1 VARRDDTTP
10 SGDTSGRPVPPT
22 AKQAQKDLTVK
33 QQREARRAEK
43 VAALKKQQD
52 RARRN
57 RLIGII
63 TAAVAAVAVVAIV
76 ISVVVSS
83 GTPKQDPDDITIQ
96 GLQTWDS
103 LPSTHVEGTVDYAAK
118 YQGMSPPAGG
128 EHNAMWLNCGVYDQ
142 PQPSENA
149 VHDLEHGAVWITY
162 DADQVTGGDLS
173 DLQKYAESFG
183 GYVTM
188 SPYEGLD
195 TPIALSAWGAQV
207 KVDSVED
214 QRIKDFMAKY
224 WKSPNA
230 PEAGAACTGAL
241 EGEGRV
247 G

>member
-10 SGDTSGRPVPPT
+10 SGGQGGRPVPPT

-63 TAAVAAVAVVAIV
+63 TASVAAAAVVALVIGIV
-76 ISVVVSS
+76 VTS

-128 EHNAMWLNCGVYDQ
+128 EHNAMWLNCGIYDQ
-142 PQPSENA
+142 PQPNENA

-162 DADQVTGGDLS
+162 DEAKVTGDDLS
-173 DLQKYAESFG
+173 DLRKYAESFG

-195 TPIALSAWGAQV
+195 TAVALSAWGAQV
-207 KVDSVED
+207 KVDTVED
-214 QRIKDFMAKY
+214 PRIKQFMAKY

-247 G
+247 S

>member
-10 SGDTSGRPVPPT
+10 SGDESGRPVPPT

-63 TAAVAAVAVVAIV
+63 TGSVAVVAVVAIV
-76 ISVVVSS
+76 IGVVVSS
-83 GTPKQDPDDITIQ
+83 GTPKQDPDDISIQ

-103 LPSTHVEGTVDYAAK
+103 LPSTHVQGTVDYAAK
-118 YQGMSPPAGG
+118 YDGMSPPAGG

-142 PQPSENA
+142 PQPNENA

-162 DADQVTGGDLS
+162 DAAKVTGDDLAN
-173 DLQKYAESFG
+173 LQKYAESFG

-195 TPIALSAWGAQV
+195 SAIALSAWGAQV
-207 KVDSVED
+207 KVDSVDD

>member
-1 VARRDDTTP
+1 
-10 SGDTSGRPVPPT
+10 
-22 AKQAQKDLTVK
+22 
-33 QQREARRAEK
+33 
-43 VAALKKQQD
+43 
-52 RARRN
+52 
-57 RLIGII
+57 
-63 TAAVAAVAVVAIV
+63 
-76 ISVVVSS
+76 
-83 GTPKQDPDDITIQ
+83 
-96 GLQTWDS
+96 
-103 LPSTHVEGTVDYAAK
+103 VEGTVDYAAK
-118 YQGMSPPAGG
+118 YDGMSPPAGG

-162 DADQVTGGDLS
+162 DAARVTGDDLS

-195 TPIALSAWGAQV
+195 SAIALSAWGAQV
-207 KVDSVED
+207 KVESVDD

>member
-10 SGDTSGRPVPPT
+10 SGDQDGRAVPPT

-63 TAAVAAVAVVAIV
+63 TASVAAVAVVALV
-76 ISVVVSS
+76 IGIVVSS
-83 GTPKQDPDDITIQ
+83 GTPKQDPDDIAIE
-96 GLQTWDS
+96 GLRTWDS
-103 LPSTHVEGTVDYAAK
+103 LPSTHVEGAVDYAAK
-118 YQGMSPPAGG
+118 YEGMNPPAGG

-142 PQPSENA
+142 PQPNENA

-162 DADQVTGGDLS
+162 DAAKVTGEDLE

-195 TPIALSAWGAQV
+195 SAIALSAWGAQV
-207 KVDSVED
+207 QVDSVDD

-247 G
+247 S

>member
-1 VARRDDTTP
+1 
-10 SGDTSGRPVPPT
+10 
-22 AKQAQKDLTVK
+22 
-33 QQREARRAEK
+33 
-43 VAALKKQQD
+43 
-52 RARRN
+52 
-57 RLIGII
+57 
-63 TAAVAAVAVVAIV
+63 
-76 ISVVVSS
+76 
-83 GTPKQDPDDITIQ
+83 
-96 GLQTWDS
+96 
-103 LPSTHVEGTVDYAAK
+103 
-118 YQGMSPPAGG
+118 
-128 EHNAMWLNCGVYDQ
+128 MWLNCGVYDQ

-162 DADQVTGGDLS
+162 DAARVTGDDLS

-195 TPIALSAWGAQV
+195 SAIALSAWGAQV
-207 KVDSVED
+207 KVESVDD